1 MAKKRDHKPS
11 TAHLYTTVKA
21 GTCPSSPKLNI
32 SLELTPPAAPQ
43 LSSSA
48 TSISE
53 ASEFSAASECD
64 TTHSSAVNT
73 GKCTANQKNATE
85 NQYTAATERGTYR
98 SHNSRALYPANRCIV
113 GKGKKPAD
121 TSAGSA
127 ASTYRSG
134 GREAV
139 RRISPSASS
148 PTVLWRTLLT
158 GDSRLRGKRFNPFWI
173 AETDPRNFLS

>member
-48 TSISE
+48 TLISE
-53 ASEFSAASECD
+53 NVEVETNPTSAGS
-64 TTHSSAVNT
+64 T